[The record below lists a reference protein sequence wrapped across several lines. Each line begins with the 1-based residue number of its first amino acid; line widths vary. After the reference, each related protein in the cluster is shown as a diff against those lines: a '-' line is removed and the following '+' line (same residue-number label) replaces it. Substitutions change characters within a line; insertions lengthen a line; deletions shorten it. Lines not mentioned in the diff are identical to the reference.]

1 MAETEIF
8 PLLPDF
14 PVARRVLPGVVESI
28 ADSGRRFT
36 RLKRAPRLLHQ
47 LELRA
52 RSTAE
57 RTQLEEWYRRFENSW
72 FSFRDPV
79 FAVNAESSSFL
90 ERYFSVEFAG
100 EPHYRL
106 VANDAWDLNLELLDR
121 IGAPLFSYPDPAAGH
136 RSVFLEETVGVSLVG
151 AWTSAA
157 EALAHGGSE
166 SSNPNT
172 NSTDAFQWTYA
183 GYGFR
188 LWARR
193 DAALGIVDVR
203 LDSLPL
209 ATVDL
214 YSAGLVGS
222 QPVFTKLDVPLGLH
236 TLKLQATNT
245 RNAAATGQLI
255 LADALE
261 ILI

>member
-1 MAETEIF
+1 MAETDIF
-8 PLLPDF
+8 PLVPDF
-14 PVARRVLPGVVESI
+14 PVARRVLPGVVEAI

-47 LELRA
+47 LELRV
-52 RSTAE
+52 RSTLE
-57 RTQLEEWYRRFENSW
+57 RAQLEEWYRRFENSW
-72 FSFRDPV
+72 FSFHDPV
-79 FAVNAESSSFL
+79 FVVDPANGSFL
-90 ERYFSVEFAG
+90 ERYFSVEFAA

-106 VANDAWDLNLELLDR
+106 VANDAWDLRVELLDR
-121 IGAPLFSYPDPAAGH
+121 IGAPLFSFPDPSAGH
-136 RSVFLEETVGVSLVG
+136 RSVFLEETTGVALVG
-151 AWTSAA
+151 AWTPAA
-157 EALAHGGSE
+157 DPLAHGGSE

-193 DAALGIVDVR
+193 DAGLGIFDVL
-203 LDSLPL
+203 LDGTAL

-214 YSAGLVGS
+214 FSTGPVGS
-222 QPVFTKLDVPLGLH
+222 QPVFTKLDVALGLH
-236 TLKLQATNT
+236 TIKLQATNT